1 MSILHVLPM
10 RKVSSVALTGVAI
23 LAGAMAGASP
33 PQAQWASS
41 GQNNHNTRDGAAEK
55 ILSADN
61 VGRLKPRWTFTTA
74 GDISAVATVV
84 SGVAYVPDWGG
95 KLWAI
100 DIQTGKALWS
110 HDIDDYTGT
119 TGSVSR
125 TSPAYWNGEL
135 IIGTGMS

>member
-1 MSILHVLPM
+1 M
-10 RKVSSVALTGVAI
+10 AFQ
-23 LAGAMAGASP
+23 AGGHAR
-33 PQAQWASS
+33 
-41 GQNNHNTRDGAAEK
+41 HTRYCAAER

-74 GDISAVATVV
+74 GDISAVAAVV

-100 DIQTGKALWS
+100 DIHTGKALWS

-135 IIGTGMS
+135 IIGTGSGRVRPANRPHLS